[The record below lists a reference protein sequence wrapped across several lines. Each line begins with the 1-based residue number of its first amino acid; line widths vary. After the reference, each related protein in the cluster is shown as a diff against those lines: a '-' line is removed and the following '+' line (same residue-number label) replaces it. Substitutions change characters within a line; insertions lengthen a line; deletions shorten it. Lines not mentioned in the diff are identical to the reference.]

1 MTDRVRR
8 LEEWPDARLDRLA
21 REHGTPL
28 YVEDLARIRANH
40 ARLREAFPDA
50 TVKYAAKANAGAHVL
65 RTLTAEGVAVE
76 CGSPGELERAL
87 AAGADPETAQYT
99 AVNPPEEGLDYACAV
114 AAEHPG
120 LVVTAG
126 AADTVDR
133 LAERGF
139 AGRLLLRVN
148 PGVGAGHHE
157 KVVTGTHSKFGVPAD
172 RVPDVLAR
180 AADRGLDVR
189 GVHGHVGSGMLDG
202 DLPTYR
208 EFCRRMVRFVRES
221 PVDLRTVDLGGGLG
235 VPYRDEEEPVS
246 LDAVAETVREA
257 FADVDVDLVL
267 EPGRIVVADAGVLLA
282 RVNTVKPTPGETVV
296 GVDAGMTTLLR
307 PALYDAYHPVAPV
320 GVDADAEGREPVTC
334 SVSGPICESSDVL
347 ARERTLPAPARG
359 DLLAVGNAGAYG
371 YEMALA
377 FHSQPRPATVA
388 LDGDREGVAR
398 ERETVADLTRL
409 ERSLD
414 WQ

>member
-1 MTDRVRR
+1 
-8 LEEWPDARLDRLA
+8 
-21 REHGTPL
+21 
-28 YVEDLARIRANH
+28 
-40 ARLREAFPDA
+40 
-50 TVKYAAKANAGAHVL
+50 
-65 RTLTAEGVAVE
+65 
-76 CGSPGELERAL
+76 
-87 AAGADPETAQYT
+87 
-99 AVNPPEEGLDYACAV
+99 VNPPADGLDYACEV

-133 LAERGF
+133 LADRGF
-139 AGRLLLRVN
+139 AGRLFVRVN

-157 KVVTGTHSKFGVPAD
+157 KVVTGTNPKFGVPAD

-189 GVHGHVGSGMLDG
+189 GIHGHVGSGMLDG

-221 PVDLRTVDLGGGLG
+221 PVELETVDLGGGLG
-235 VPYRDEEEPVS
+235 VPYRPDEEPVS
-246 LDAVAETVREA
+246 LASVAETVRDA
-257 FADVDVDLVL
+257 FSDVDVDLVL
-267 EPGRIVVADAGVLLA
+267 EPGRFVVADAGVLLA
-282 RVNTVKPTPGETVV
+282 RVNTVKSTPGETVV

-307 PALYDAYHPVAPV
+307 PALYDAYHPVALV
-320 GVDADAEGREPVTC
+320 GVDATDRDPVTC

-347 ARERTLPAPARG
+347 ARERHLPAPERG

-388 LDGDREGVAR
+388 VDGEREAVAR
-398 ERETVADLTRL
+398 ERETVAGLTRL
-409 ERSLD
+409 ERPLD

>member
-8 LEEWPDARLDRLA
+8 LGDWLDARLARLA

-28 YVEDLARIRANH
+28 YVEDLARVRANH
-40 ARLREAFPDA
+40 ARLRAAFPDV
-50 TVKYAAKANAGAHVL
+50 TVKYAAKANAGGHVL
-65 RTLTAEGVAVE
+65 RALTADGVAIE

-99 AVNPPEEGLDYACAV
+99 AVNPPADGLDYACEV

-133 LAERGF
+133 LADRGF
-139 AGRLLLRVN
+139 AGRLFLRVN

-157 KVVTGTHSKFGVPAD
+157 KVVTGTNPKFGVPAD

-180 AADRGLDVR
+180 AAERGLDVR
-189 GVHGHVGSGMLDG
+189 GIHGHVGSGMLDG

-208 EFCRRMVRFVRES
+208 EFCRRMVGFVRES
-221 PVDLRTVDLGGGLG
+221 PVELETVDLGGGLG
-235 VPYRDEEEPVS
+235 VPYRPEEEPVS
-246 LDAVAETVREA
+246 LASVAETLRDA
-257 FADVDVDLVL
+257 FSDVDVDLVL
-267 EPGRIVVADAGVLLA
+267 EPGRFVVADAGVLLA

-307 PALYDAYHPVAPV
+307 PALYDAYHPVALV
-320 GVDADAEGREPVTC
+320 GVDADERDPVRC

-347 ARERTLPAPARG
+347 ARERHLPAPERG

-377 FHSQPRPATVA
+377 FHSQPRPATVVV
-388 LDGDREGVAR
+388 DGEREAVAR

-409 ERSLD
+409 ERPLD